1 MENRI
6 VRYFTGLEA
15 LLAPDTPVSPE
26 HPLTLWIGRDV
37 LAAVLEDNLANIEQN
52 RIRELESPAERQ
64 QLDRITGERRA
75 FLRWVEAWEG
85 TNLFCGIFPCTE
97 YEPDN
102 DGSEPSGRSDG
113 DGTAPPTGAR

>member
-26 HPLTLWIGRDV
+26 HPITLWIGRDV

-52 RIRELESPAERQ
+52 RVRELESPIERQ
-64 QLDRITGERRA
+64 QLDRVTAERQA

-85 TNLFCGIFPCTE
+85 ANIFCGVFPCTE
-97 YEPDN
+97 YEPQEDRSDRG
-102 DGSEPSGRSDG
+102 DGSDDGPPPLSDL
-113 DGTAPPTGAR
+113 P